1 MARFAIGIDL
11 GTSNCAL
18 EWSPLQGADERVTT
32 FNVRQYETPERVVES
47 PVLPSFLYIKETH
60 REAEL
65 PYVAGLMAREQF
77 KSEPSRCIHSA
88 KSWLCHPGVDREVPI
103 LPWHSVDVPPVQ
115 QMSPVAAS
123 AAYLSYLKEAW
134 DQQFAAESPQD
145 AFAQQQITVTVPASF
160 DQVAQRL
167 TLKAAQAAGFPEST
181 RLLEEPQA
189 AFLAWV
195 SEPGNQAELRAL
207 QHDQSAKQLTW
218 LVCDVGGGTTDFS
231 LFAVQPSTAD
241 EDPQIERLAVSDHIL
256 LGGDNIDLA
265 LAKRAEAEF
274 LANGYHVRPDQWLQ
288 LVAQARMAKEAAFA
302 SDAPESTLR
311 ITLLDSGS
319 SLFAA
324 TQTVQWSL
332 EATKQWIIERF
343 FPECPANAR
352 AAANAA
358 GLVEI
363 GLPYA
368 QEPAITVHLAE
379 FLAGR
384 AVDGILFNGGTVCA
398 AEIQQRI
405 GRVVSGWQPSHG
417 APRLFAA
424 DNPYLAVARG
434 AAHYGR
440 RLKQRADS
448 MIKAGAARPL
458 LVEVQANE
466 RSAER
471 HLLCVLPKGA
481 TPADQFVIKK
491 PTFALRLNRPVQF
504 QPFTGPDSDRIR
516 QGQIVKWR
524 PADFHAMP
532 PLQTLA
538 LTGES
543 IDLEPSGA
551 TAEVIL
557 YSKLNELG
565 LVELQCVAAEKQKG
579 RDRQQWDLAF
589 DLRQVL
595 GAENQLVT
603 DPQETLESARKSEA
617 FTAALGGFFTERIL
631 KDLEEQTG
639 EKRGQWSLSL
649 LRKGFD
655 TLIGQ
660 VSRRSHSEAYET
672 AWWMAAGYCLRPGCG
687 APLDEFR
694 VRQLEVLLDLG
705 VCHPGAKAVREQR
718 AVFWRRVA
726 RGLSVDLQERLFD
739 ETEAV
744 AFSGS
749 KRGLEPLK
757 MLAALEGVSVA
768 RKRKL
773 LDYLCRALPQAPRW
787 ALESYLWCAGR
798 VCARIPLSRR
808 QEWVMAPALIEAL
821 LEVVLNLD
829 SEQVPHKLLLNFIL
843 QSARISGANELD
855 LGSQARE
862 RIHRRALQ
870 RGFDADE
877 LAPLKQYTPVA
888 RAELQ
893 SQYGEALPQ
902 GLVLL

>member
-18 EWSPLQGADERVTT
+18 EWSPLQGAEASVST
-32 FNVRQYETPERVVES
+32 FNIRQYETPERVVES
-47 PVLPSFLYIKETH
+47 AVLPSFLYLKEHHST
-60 REAEL
+60 ADL

-88 KSWLCHPGVDREVPI
+88 KSWLCHPGVDRELPI
-103 LPWHSVDVPPVQ
+103 LPWHSVDVPAVQ

-134 DQQFAAESPQD
+134 DQQFAAESPEH

-167 TLKAAQAAGFPEST
+167 TLKAAQAAGYPQST

-189 AFLAWV
+189 AFLAWI
-195 SEPGNQAELRAL
+195 SEPGNQQVLRAL
-207 QHDQSAKQLTW
+207 QQDKSAQKLTW

-231 LFAVQPSTAD
+231 LFSVQPSTAG
-241 EDPQIERLAVSDHIL
+241 EDPVIERMAVSDHIL

-274 LANGYHVRPDQWLQ
+274 LAIGYHVRPDQWLQ
-288 LVAQARMAKEAAFA
+288 LVAQARMAKEAAF
-302 SDAPESTLR
+302 SGDAQESTLR

-324 TQTVQWSL
+324 TQTLQWSL
-332 EATKQWIIERF
+332 DATKQWVVERF
-343 FPECPANAR
+343 FPECAAHAR
-352 AAANAA
+352 AATSAA
-358 GLVEI
+358 GFVEM

-384 AVDGILFNGGTVCA
+384 SVDGILFNGGSVCA

-405 GRVVSGWQPSHG
+405 GDLVSRWQSSYG
-417 APRLFAA
+417 APRLFAG

-440 RLKQRADS
+440 RLKQRADT

-458 LVEVQANE
+458 LVEVQANL

-504 QPFTGPDSDRIR
+504 QPFTGPDTDRIR

-538 LTGES
+538 LTGDS
-543 IDLEPSGA
+543 IDLEATGA

-557 YSKLNELG
+557 RSQLNELG
-565 LVELQCVAAEKQKG
+565 LVELQCVATEQHKG
-579 RDRQQWDLAF
+579 RARQQWDLAF

-603 DPQETLESARKSEA
+603 DPEESMHSTHQSEV
-617 FTAALGGFFTERIL
+617 FTEVLGGFFTERVL
-631 KDLEEQTG
+631 KELEEQTG
-639 EKRGQWSLSL
+639 EKRGQWALPL

-660 VSRRSHSEAYET
+660 VSRRSHTEAYET

-705 VCHPGAKAVREQR
+705 LCHPSSKAVREQC

-726 RGLSVDLQERLFD
+726 RGLSAELQDRLFD
-739 ETEAV
+739 ENAAV

-757 MLAALEGVSVA
+757 LLAALEGVSLE

-773 LDYLCRALPQAPRW
+773 LDYLCAALPQAPRW
-787 ALESYLWCAGR
+787 AIESYLWCAGR

-808 QEWVMAPALIEAL
+808 QEWVVPPVLAEAL
-821 LEVVLNLD
+821 LEVVFKLAGAP
-829 SEQVPHKLLLNFIL
+829 VPHKLLLNFIL
-843 QSARISGANELD
+843 QSARISGADELD
-855 LGSQARE
+855 FGSQARE
-862 RIHRRALQ
+862 RIHRRALEL
-870 RGFDADE
+870 GFSADE
-877 LAPLKQYTPVA
+877 LAPLKQYKPLA
-888 RAELQ
+888 REELQ

-902 GLVLL
+902 GLVLV

>member
-18 EWSPLQGADERVTT
+18 EWSPLQGADAPVST
-32 FNVRQYETPERVVES
+32 FAIRQYASAERVVES
-47 PVLPSFLYIKETH
+47 AVLPSFLYLKDTH
-60 REAEL
+60 PAGEL
-65 PYVAGLMAREQF
+65 PYVVGLMAREQF

-103 LPWHSVDVPPVQ
+103 LPWHSVDVPAVQ

-123 AAYLSYLKEAW
+123 AAYLSYLKAAW
-134 DQQFAAESPQD
+134 DQQFAAASPED

-167 TLKAAQAAGFPEST
+167 TLKAAQAAGFPAST

-195 SEPGNQAELRAL
+195 SEAANQTALRTLQQDKAAE
-207 QHDQSAKQLTW
+207 QLTW

-231 LFAVQPSTAD
+231 LFSVRSGAPG
-241 EDPQIERLAVSDHIL
+241 EDPVIERLAVSDHIL

-274 LANGYHVRPDQWLQ
+274 LANGYHVRPEQWLQ
-288 LVAQARMAKEAAFA
+288 LVAQARMVKEAAFA
-302 SDAPESTLR
+302 SDASESTLR
-311 ITLLDSGS
+311 LTLLDSGS

-324 TQTVQWSL
+324 TQTLQWSRA
-332 EATKQWIIERF
+332 ATQEWIIERF
-343 FPECPANAR
+343 FPACAADAR
-352 AAANAA
+352 AAAQSV
-358 GLVEI
+358 GLVEM

-398 AEIQQRI
+398 APIQAQI
-405 GRVVSGWQPSHG
+405 GRVVGRWQARHG
-417 APRLFAA
+417 APRLYGA

-458 LVEVQANE
+458 LVEVQANA

-524 PADFHAMP
+524 AADFHPMP
-532 PLQTLA
+532 ALQTLA
-538 LTGES
+538 LTGDS
-543 IDLEPSGA
+543 IDLDPSGA

-557 YSKLNELG
+557 RSRLNELG
-565 LVELQCVAAEKQKG
+565 LVELQCVATEAHKG

-595 GAENQLVT
+595 GSENQLVE
-603 DPQETLESARKSEA
+603 DPQQSQAHARKGEA
-617 FTAALGGFFTERIL
+617 FAAALGGFFTERIL
-631 KDLEEQTG
+631 KELEAQTG
-639 EKRGQWSLSL
+639 EKRAEWSLSL

-705 VCHPGAKAVREQR
+705 LCHPGSKAVREQQ

-726 RGLSVDLQERLFD
+726 RGLSVEMQQRLFD
-739 ETEAV
+739 DNQAV

-757 MLAALEGVSVA
+757 MLAALEGVSVE

-787 ALESYLWCAGR
+787 AIESYLWCAGR
-798 VCARIPLSRR
+798 VCARMPLSRR
-808 QEWVMAPALIEAL
+808 QEWVVAPALTETV
-821 LEVVLNLD
+821 LEVVFNLD
-829 SEQVPHKLLLNFIL
+829 SGQLPRKLLLNFIL
-843 QSARISGANELD
+843 QSTRITGANELD
-855 LGSQARE
+855 FGRQARE
-862 RIHRRALQ
+862 RIHRRAVQL
-870 RGFDADE
+870 GFAADE
-877 LAPLKQYTPVA
+877 LAPLTQYIPVA

>member
-1 MARFAIGIDL
+1 MAHFAIGIDL

-18 EWSPLQGADERVTT
+18 EWSSLQAAAENIST
-32 FNVRQYETPERVVES
+32 FQIRQYETLERVVES
-47 PVLPSFLYIKETH
+47 SVLPSFLYFKDNPSESG
-60 REAEL
+60 L
-65 PYVAGLMAREQF
+65 PYVAGLAAREQF

-88 KSWLCHPGVDREVPI
+88 KSWLCHPGVDREGPI
-103 LPWHSVDVPPVQ
+103 LPWQSLDVPPLQ
-115 QMSPVAAS
+115 QMSPVSAS

-134 DQQFAAESPQD
+134 DQQFAAESPEH
-145 AFAQQQITVTVPASF
+145 AFDQQQITVTVPASF

-167 TLKAAQAAGFPEST
+167 TLKAAQDAGFPKST

-195 SEPGNQAELRAL
+195 SEPGHQQALRAL
-207 QHDQSAKQLTW
+207 QQNKAAKQLTW

-231 LFAVQPSTAD
+231 LFSVQTRTD
-241 EDPQIERLAVSDHIL
+241 GDDPLIERLAVSDHIL

-274 LANGYHVRPDQWLQ
+274 AAKGHNVRPDQWLQ

-302 SDAPESTLR
+302 KDAQESIVRVTLMD
-311 ITLLDSGS
+311 TGS
-319 SLFAA
+319 SLFADTHA
-324 TQTVQWSL
+324 LEWSL
-332 EATKQWIIERF
+332 QETKQWVVDRF
-343 FPECPANAR
+343 FPECESDAR
-352 AAANAA
+352 AAVNDA
-358 GLVEI
+358 GFVEI

-384 AVDGILFNGGTVCA
+384 SIDGILFNGGTVCS

-405 GRVVSGWQPSHG
+405 GRVVTRWQ
-417 APRLFAA
+417 APHAAPVLFAA
-424 DNPYLAVARG
+424 DDPYLAVARG

-440 RLKQRADS
+440 RLKQRADT
-448 MIKAGAARPL
+448 MIQAGAARPL
-458 LVEVQANE
+458 LVEVQASE
-466 RSAER
+466 RTAER

-481 TPADQFVIKK
+481 TPADKFVIKK

-504 QPFTGPDSDRIR
+504 QPFTGPDSNRIR

-524 PADFHAMP
+524 PEDFRAMP

-543 IDLEPSGA
+543 VHLEQSDL

-557 YSKLNELG
+557 HSQLNELG
-565 LVELQCVAAEKQKG
+565 LVDLQCVATEKQKG
-579 RDRQQWDLAF
+579 RERHQWDLAF

-595 GAENQLVT
+595 GSENQLVA
-603 DPQETLESARKSEA
+603 DPQESIEIAQKRLIFTEALE
-617 FTAALGGFFTERIL
+617 GFFSERIL

-639 EKRGQWSLSL
+639 EKRGQWSLPL

-655 TLIGQ
+655 CLIGQ

-705 VCHPGAKAVREQR
+705 LCHPGSKSVREQR

-726 RGLSVDLQERLFD
+726 RGLNVELQERLFD
-739 ETEAV
+739 ENEAL
-744 AFSGS
+744 ALSGS

-757 MLAALEGVSVA
+757 MLAALEGVSVE

-773 LDYLCRALPQAPRW
+773 LDYLCDALQQAPRW
-787 ALESYLWCAGR
+787 AIESYLWCAGR
-798 VCARIPLSRR
+798 VCARTPLSRR
-808 QEWVMAPALIEAL
+808 QEWVLAPTFTQAL
-821 LEVVLNLD
+821 LEVVLRLD
-829 SEQVPHKLLLNFIL
+829 SLPVPPKLLLNFIL
-843 QSARISGANELD
+843 QSARISGAKEHD
-855 LGSQARE
+855 FSAEVRE
-862 RIHRRALQ
+862 RFHRRALEL
-870 RGFDADE
+870 GLCADDLE
-877 LAPLKQYTPVA
+877 PLKQYTPVA

-902 GLVLL
+902 GLMLV

>member
-808 QEWVMAPALIEAL
+808 QEWVMSPALIEAL

-855 LGSQARE
+855 FGSQARE